1 MTGSRPLVVS
11 TRDADAGDELTS
23 ALERH
28 GFDVWR
34 VPAIVIEPA
43 PDSGALDATLADAG
57 IDWIVFTS
65 PRAVEIVCARRS
77 WIDQW
82 PRIRQ
87 RARVAAV
94 GPGTA
99 ARLRAHDVPV
109 AAVAEGAGDS
119 LPDALR
125 AHGSSIEGLQVLW
138 PRGNR
143 ARTGW
148 RDALERLGAHVV
160 SPVAYLTR
168 LAPVAAVAPLVD
180 AVRAGRVAAVT
191 FLSPS
196 SAEGVARACAD
207 GTLRELAG
215 AAVVAA
221 IGGTTATR
229 LAELGAPPE
238 VVAPEPTPDALAA
251 ALAAFV
257 FDRVRTVRGR
267 GADAPPLRS

>member
-1 MTGSRPLVVS
+1 MTGSRPIVAS
-11 TRDADAGDELTS
+11 TRDADAGDELTA

-28 GFDVWR
+28 GFDVWD

-43 PDSGALDATLADAG
+43 PDPGALDAALADTRV
-57 IDWIVFTS
+57 DWIVFTS
-65 PRAVEIVCARRS
+65 PRAVEIVCSRRS
-77 WIDQW
+77 WIDNW
-82 PRIRQ
+82 PRIRG

-99 ARLRAHDVPV
+99 ARLSARDVPV
-109 AAVAEGAGDS
+109 AVVADGAGDS
-119 LPDALR
+119 LPEAIR
-125 AHGSSIEGLQVLW
+125 AHAPSIAGQQVLW

-143 ARTGW
+143 ARTRW
-148 RDALERLGAHVV
+148 RDVLEGLGAHVV
-160 SPVAYLTR
+160 APVAYVTR
-168 LAPVAAVAPLVD
+168 LAPVAAMAPLVD

-196 SAEGVARACAD
+196 SAEGVAQACAD
-207 GTLRELAG
+207 RTLRELAG
-215 AAVVAA
+215 ATVVAA

-238 VVAPEPTPDALAA
+238 VVAPEPTPDALAG

-257 FDRVRTVRGR
+257 FDRVRSVRGP
-267 GADAPPLRS
+267 DRS